1 MQLLEAHGLCKGI
14 RGSVTTAKL
23 LNLMGSVQ
31 NYLGMHEFDN
41 DRRSTLLYAFYSIL
55 EAVEKKQFKICN
67 EKRHPQV
74 VN

>member
-31 NYLGMHEFDN
+31 NYVGMHEFDN
-41 DRRSTLLYAFYSIL
+41 DRRSTLLYALYSIL
-55 EAVEKKQFKICN
+55 EAVEKNNLKFVMK
-67 EKRHPQV
+67 KGTRK
-74 VN
+74 